1 MKNSIIKSKY
11 IFSLST
17 IIFIVLLWIL
27 LSSIIK
33 NTYIFP
39 TLPMI
44 FKGMKYVVVDNFSIL
59 VFTLIKIILGMI
71 IASLIASVI
80 FIIYILKKDLIG
92 IFTPILSFIHVVPV
106 MGISLYLFFFLSDDI
121 IPFVLVVMITV
132 PVMVQGLTTAYDN
145 IDKGIMDV
153 LKLEQISFFKKVFKV
168 YIPIM
173 LPYILMIILQSFS
186 LGLKAL
192 VMGEYICISEDSIG
206 GLIYDAQ
213 SILNSEHIIAILI
226 ILFII
231 SIGCEIIIK
240 FIQSRINKNLLVN

>member
-1 MKNSIIKSKY
+1 
-11 IFSLST
+11 
-17 IIFIVLLWIL
+17 
-27 LSSIIK
+27 
-33 NTYIFP
+33 
-39 TLPMI
+39 
-44 FKGMKYVVVDNFSIL
+44 
-59 VFTLIKIILGMI
+59 
-71 IASLIASVI
+71 
-80 FIIYILKKDLIG
+80 
-92 IFTPILSFIHVVPV
+92 
-106 MGISLYLFFFLSDDI
+106 
-121 IPFVLVVMITV
+121 MITV

-192 VMGEYICISEDSIG
+192 VMGEYICISENSIG

-240 FIQSRINKNLLVN
+240 FIQSRINKNLLIN

>member
-1 MKNSIIKSKY
+1 
-11 IFSLST
+11 
-17 IIFIVLLWIL
+17 
-27 LSSIIK
+27 
-33 NTYIFP
+33 
-39 TLPMI
+39 MI

-192 VMGEYICISEDSIG
+192 VMGEYICVSEKSIG
-206 GLIYDAQ
+206 GLIIDAQ
-213 SILNSEHIIAILI
+213 SLMNSEHIIAILI